1 MFLKLEVILGKVLG
15 TGFPV
20 PALWTVLPCPGDR
33 KGQTS
38 SIPVSAKM
46 ALVTVL
52 ALPRA
57 GSSIGPVD

>member
-1 MFLKLEVILGKVLG
+1 MFLRLEAILGKALG
-15 TGFPV
+15 TGCPV
-20 PALWTVLPCPGDR
+20 PALWMVLPCPGDR
-33 KGQTS
+33 RGQTS

-57 GSSIGPVD
+57 GPTIGPVD